1 MSLLVF
7 SRIARRMAVAHE
19 ALQYVFKLHAGYLQS
34 YAVDEH
40 KRMLKS
46 SHILLE
52 AERAH
57 GEYLGNVCEVLDT
70 LESEEEYV
78 WSGEMAKAEAEILLM
93 DQQVIERLLRIA
105 PNYIEKRLQ
114 RVPQDKAESKAIIDA
129 YHGEVGRRLGTTK
142 EVRVKEVLKLTAA
155 YYAADERSLQETTEL
170 ADRIKYILH
179 DLLAIYGPEAIEQED
194 DDFIEDITRLLERIL
209 NRQTN
214 QPATPDKENKNPKRK
229 GKKCKK
235 SKKRFLEKM
244 D

>member
-1 MSLLVF
+1 
-7 SRIARRMAVAHE
+7 MAVAQE
-19 ALQYVFKLHAGYLQS
+19 ALQYVFKLHAGFLQS
-34 YAVDEH
+34 YEVDEQ

-57 GEYLGNVCEVLDT
+57 GEYLENVCEVLDT

-129 YHGEVGRRLGTTK
+129 YHGEVGRRLCKTK

-155 YYAADERSLQETTEL
+155 YYTADERSLQETTEL

-179 DLLAIYGPEAIEQED
+179 DLLAIWGPISDDRQGERED
-194 DDFIEDITRLLERIL
+194 DDFIEYITEILESIL
-209 NRQTN
+209 NKQTN
-214 QPATPDKENKNPKRK
+214 QPATPDKENKKPKRK

-235 SKKRFLEKM
+235 SKNGFLDKM